1 MNVMTI
7 TSQSWLNQS
16 ASWQTGTLTT
26 SVVRTSGFGMGDVC
40 SPTAGYTSGTST
52 HKRHADAMKAN
63 PVAGRLPWRPPVT

>member
-1 MNVMTI
+1 
-7 TSQSWLNQS
+7 
-16 ASWQTGTLTT
+16 
-26 SVVRTSGFGMGDVC
+26 VRTSGFGMGDVC